1 MPAPLRFWG
10 GDFMVWLLQISL
22 ILAALIVLIGGPYF
36 GARYV
41 AVMRGSAALSNK
53 TQNTSRRNTFGLRSE
68 PRFYG
73 LLAIFVAILPAFI
86 VALVALGA
94 YVPAAQDRVLGN
106 LIEDRLSAPEYEG
119 MSVEDLTKRVDQMAF
134 CAEVSANWMESE
146 GDLAKQPRCLRK
158 DFNQGV
164 AEALIAEK
172 DRIQNRAVLLIGLT
186 LLAGFAASF
195 LVAAPALPAQ
205 RIQER
210 TTQVLLFL
218 CSLVAVATMAGL
230 IWTLAYNSW
239 GFIEFGRTY
248 NYGGAE
254 LLPQWAE
261 RVYGTRVWEELSE
274 GQQRWHWLRDFLS
287 FEYDP
292 GAPNSAEKPGHRFGV
307 LGIFFG
313 TFAIGILALLVA
325 LPLGLLSA
333 IYLSQFAPKA
343 IRDWVKPILEILAG
357 IPTIVYGFF
366 ALITVGPYL
375 ASFFSLFGYEGGPRM
390 ALVAGGVMGLMLIP
404 FISSTAEDAL
414 SAVPKGMKDGALAM
428 GSTKTESIFRVQ
440 FFAAL
445 PGIVGGILLAVSR
458 AIGETMI
465 VVVAAAQAPTWIT
478 LNPLAPQTTATVVIA
493 ARFGGAEDT
502 EGTGVTLMAYAIGL
516 VLLALTLVLNMFAIF
531 VVRKFRARYE

>member
-1 MPAPLRFWG
+1 
-10 GDFMVWLLQISL
+10 MVWLFQIGL

-41 AVMRGSAALSNK
+41 AVMRGRGVDAAAASGK
-53 TQNTSRRNTFGLRSE
+53 RNRFGLRSE

-73 LLAIFVAILPAFI
+73 LLAIFVATLPALF
-86 VALVALGA
+86 VAVVALGA

-106 LIEDRLSAPEYEG
+106 LIETRLSTPEYADL
-119 MSVEDLTKRVDQMAF
+119 SVEDMTDLADKMIF
-134 CAEVSANWMESE
+134 CAEVSANWMEAG
-146 GDLAKQPRCLRK
+146 GDVAKQPRCLRR
-158 DFNQGV
+158 DYNQGI
-164 AEALIAEK
+164 AEQLIAER
-172 DRIQNRAVLLIGLT
+172 DRIQNSALWAIFLT
-186 LLAGFAASF
+186 LIAGFACSF
-195 LVAAPALPAQ
+195 LVAAPAIPAQ

-210 TTQVLLFL
+210 TTMALLVIA
-218 CSLVAVATMAGL
+218 SLVAVATMAGL

-239 GFIEFGRTY
+239 GFIEFGRSY

-254 LLPQWAE
+254 LLPEWAQAA
-261 RVYGTRVWEELSE
+261 YGTRVWEELSDT
-274 GQQRWHWLRDFLS
+274 QQSWHWLRDFLS

-292 GAPNSAEKPGHRFGV
+292 GAPNSADKPGHRFGV

-313 TFAIGILALLVA
+313 TFAIGVLALIVA

-333 IYLSQFAPKA
+333 IYLSQFAPKS
-343 IRDWVKPILEILAG
+343 IRDWVKPVLEILAG

-366 ALITVGPYL
+366 ALITVGPLL
-375 ASFFSLFGYEGGPRM
+375 ADFFGYFGYTGGPRM
-390 ALVAGGVMGLMLIP
+390 ALVAGAVMGLMLIP
-404 FISSTAEDAL
+404 FISSTTEDAL
-414 SAVPKGMKDGALAM
+414 SAVPKGMRDGALAL

-465 VVVAAAQAPTWIT
+465 VVVAAAQAPTWVT

-502 EGTGVTLMAYAIGL
+502 EGTGVTLMAYAIGF
-516 VLLALTLVLNMFAIF
+516 VLLMLTLLLNIFAIF
-531 VVRKFRARYE
+531 VVRRFRARYE

>member
-1 MPAPLRFWG
+1 
-10 GDFMVWLLQISL
+10 MVWLLQIGL

-41 AVMRGSAALSNK
+41 AVMRGKTAKPSPFNK
-53 TQNTSRRNTFGLRSE
+53 SKRNKFGLRSE

-73 LLAIFVAILPAFI
+73 LLAIFVAILPALL

-94 YVPAAQDRVLGN
+94 YVPAAQDRVLGQ
-106 LIEDRLSAPEYEG
+106 LIDTRLSSPEFI
-119 MSVEDLTKRVDQMAF
+119 DLPEEERIDLAEKMAF
-134 CAEVSANWMESE
+134 CTDVAANWMTAE
-146 GDLAKQPRCLRK
+146 GDTAKQPRCLRK
-158 DFNQGV
+158 DYNQGLPQ
-164 AEALIAEK
+164 ALIAEK
-172 DRIQNRAVLLIGLT
+172 DRIQNGALITIILT
-186 LLAGFAASF
+186 LIAGFAASF

-210 TTQVLLFL
+210 TTMALLVVA
-218 CSLVAVATMAGL
+218 SLVAVATMAGL

-248 NYGGAE
+248 NYGGPE
-254 LLPQWAE
+254 LLPEWTQSA
-261 RVYGTRVWEELSE
+261 YGTRVWEELTPR
-274 GQQRWHWLRDFLS
+274 QQNWHWLRDFFS

-292 GAPNSAEKPGHRFGV
+292 GAPNSADKPGHRFGV
-307 LGIFFG
+307 MGIFFG

-333 IYLSQFAPKA
+333 IYLSQFAPKGV
-343 IRDWVKPILEILAG
+343 RDWVKPILEVLAG

-366 ALITVGPYL
+366 ALITVGPLL
-375 ASFFSLFGYEGGPRM
+375 ADFFGWFGYEGGPRM
-390 ALVAGGVMGLMLIP
+390 ALVAGAVMGLMLIP

-414 SAVPKGMKDGALAM
+414 SAVPKGMRDGAFAI

-465 VVVAAAQAPTWIT
+465 VVVAAAQAPTWVT

-493 ARFGGAEDT
+493 SRFGGAEDT
-502 EGTGVTLMAYAIGL
+502 EGTGVTLMAYAIGF
-516 VLLALTLVLNMFAIF
+516 VLLILTLVLNMFAIL